1 MENTMTLDEL
11 IEEGNTFEIKHIPGH
26 LEPAG
31 YGTLKTVP
39 DRSYLKNADIFSTW
53 IQKCRRFLIQNYPN
67 DLSID
72 SFEIDIEKVTQAKI
86 YEMVGVLTA
95 LKEIP
100 NICETK
106 KVAPSNV
113 QNINVNQSQNI
124 NIDIVLQAIKDEIGR
139 TGIQSLKDI
148 KGETEK
154 EKKQN
159 ILSKLKEFGK
169 ITLSNIVAN
178 ILTNP
183 TICTQL

>member
-1 MENTMTLDEL
+1 MTLEEL
-11 IEEGNTFEIKHIPGH
+11 IEEGNTFEITYKSGYV
-26 LEPAG
+26 EPVG
-31 YGTLKTVP
+31 YGLVKTVP

-72 SFEIDIEKVTQAKI
+72 SFNEIDIEKVTQAKI

-148 KGETEK
+148 EGETEK

-159 ILSKLKEFGK
+159 ILSKLKEFGES
-169 ITLSNIVAN
+169 TLSNIVAN

-183 TICTQL
+183 TIWTQL

>member
-1 MENTMTLDEL
+1 MTLEEL
-11 IEEGNTFEIKHIPGH
+11 IEEGNTFEITYKSGYV
-26 LEPAG
+26 EPAG

-39 DRSYLKNADIFSTW
+39 DRSSLKNADIFLTW
-53 IQKCRRFLIQNYPN
+53 IQKCRRFLTHNYPN

-72 SFEIDIEKVTQAKI
+72 SFEIDIEKVTQVKI

-148 KGETEK
+148 EGETEK

-159 ILSKLKEFGK
+159 ILSKLKEFGES
-169 ITLSNIVAN
+169 TLSNIVAN

-183 TICTQL
+183 TIWTQL

>member
-1 MENTMTLDEL
+1 MTLDEL

-159 ILSKLKEFGK
+159 ILSKLKEFGES
-169 ITLSNIVAN
+169 TLSNIVAN

-183 TICTQL
+183 TIWTQL

>member
-86 YEMVGVLTA
+86 
-95 LKEIP
+95 
-100 NICETK
+100 CETK

-159 ILSKLKEFGK
+159 ILSKLKEFGES
-169 ITLSNIVAN
+169 TLSNIVAN

-183 TICTQL
+183 TIWTQL

>member
-1 MENTMTLDEL
+1 MTLEEL
-11 IEEGNTFEIKHIPGH
+11 ITEGKTFEITHIPGH

-31 YGTLKTVP
+31 YGKLKTVP

-72 SFEIDIEKVTQAKI
+72 SFEIDIEKVTQVKI

-148 KGETEK
+148 EGETEK

-159 ILSKLKEFGK
+159 ILSKLKEFGES
-169 ITLSNIVAN
+169 TLSNIVAN

-183 TICTQL
+183 TIWTQL